1 MIKLWQIVLLTL
13 FQNLKSREQH
23 LNISLFVLSY
33 LSLFCKVGHDNN
45 SWLLSR
51 CDFLW
56 SQGCLTFRYLQRQI
70 CLFCKNSCNA
80 FMWSECWTN
89 MFSIACFISFDERRS
104 VSGISSNHF
113 SKWERSKLLQ
123 FSFSRLASNYNCT
136 KNIPKLSW
144 TFVLTKFS
152 NEGNIWFIAKIH
164 KNHRLAPLSYG
175 GWYRRGKIL

>member
-1 MIKLWQIVLLTL
+1 MTITRDYFPDVI
-13 FQNLKSREQH
+13 FCDLKAA
-23 LNISLFVLSY
+23 
-33 LSLFCKVGHDNN
+33 
-45 SWLLSR
+45 WLL
-51 CDFLW
+51 D
-56 SQGCLTFRYLQRQI
+56 I
-70 CLFCKNSCNA
+70 CSAKSAYFCKNFCNA

-89 MFSIACFISFDERRS
+89 MFSIACFISFDERKS
-104 VSGISSNHF
+104 VRGISSNHF

-175 GWYRRGKIL
+175 AWYRRGKILQ